1 MDFKAVNDRISML
14 RVRGKFFNITL
25 FSVHAPNEEKEEE
38 VKDAFNNRLEEV
50 YNRTLRNDVKII

>member
-25 FSVHAPNEEKEEE
+25 FSVHALNEEEEE

-50 YNRTLRNDVKII
+50 YNRMLRNDVKII